1 MPKRRIKKPAR
12 GISRTMLAPSDND
25 WRRMEAAITELD
37 QVVVAAEKR
46 WGVDRLP
53 ELVSVETQERFWKQF
68 ERLDGAIRSDDC
80 DAVVRGSSAMIRA
93 YKVLED
99 EARDRGHC
107 ELAGTWY
114 EAPMDDGRVLIVA
127 ETVADAHK
135 ASRERDGALVY
146 SMDEVARLLIASE
159 DARNFAKK
167 TKEVFPGATVED
179 VRSTKPDNMDD
190 PIPF

>member
-1 MPKRRIKKPAR
+1 MPKKRIKKPAR
-12 GISRTMLAPSDND
+12 GISRTMLAPSNSE
-25 WRRMEAAITELD
+25 WRKMEAAITELD
-37 QVVVAAEKR
+37 QVVVAAERR

-68 ERLDGAIRSDDC
+68 ERLEVAIKNEDC

-146 SMDEVARLLIASE
+146 SMEEVARLLIAGE
-159 DARNFAKK
+159 GVRNFVKQ
-167 TKEVFPGATVED
+167 TKEVFPGATVKD
-179 VRSTKPDNMDD
+179 VRDSKSDSIDD